1 MCSAENQKALFYTEF
16 SFSPFLSFLWI
27 FRSWNRH
34 EIRFHKE
41 FMVHGF
47 IIEEFISKSCQVSKK
62 AFKQK
67 AADVIKKEDKMQLL
81 DGSAEKRGN
90 NDFPISTW

>member
-1 MCSAENQKALFYTEF
+1 
-16 SFSPFLSFLWI
+16 
-27 FRSWNRH
+27 
-34 EIRFHKE
+34 
-41 FMVHGF
+41 MVHGF

-90 NDFPISTW
+90 NDFPIST

>member
-1 MCSAENQKALFYTEF
+1 
-16 SFSPFLSFLWI
+16 
-27 FRSWNRH
+27 
-34 EIRFHKE
+34 
-41 FMVHGF
+41 MVHGF
-47 IIEEFISKSCQVSKK
+47 IIEEFISKSCQMSK

-90 NDFPISTW
+90 NDFPIST